1 MSEKILIVDD
11 DIYFAKDIEVF
22 LKNDYEVRTV
32 YNYDELFE
40 KFIPYFFDLVLLDL
54 RLGEKEEDKEKGIEL
69 LKYIKEN
76 SPPTSVIIL
85 TAFADVESA
94 VRCLKLGASDYLRK
108 ENINEDFLKKTI
120 INTLERDY
128 LKRRLDNLETQIQEE
143 NPWELVGKS
152 EAIQQAK
159 EQIKMVAEDG
169 EIDVLITGES
179 GTGKELVARNIHAL
193 GKRKK
198 APFISLNLA
207 IYPRDILY
215 SQIFGHEKGAF
226 TGAASRKIGSFEAAH
241 KGIVFLDEIKEAYPE
256 IQVSLLRFLE
266 SREFVRLGS
275 NIPVKVDIQI
285 LFATNKDLKKEVEKG
300 EFRNDFFY
308 RINRFEIHLPPLR
321 KRMEDI
327 EILAYYFLNIFR
339 KSGRGRAEKIKK
351 EVLDAFMSYS
361 WPGNIRELRNV
372 IEAAVI
378 RANVNKEINLS
389 HIPQHIIT
397 SQGAFRD
404 SFEFKRKILEK
415 EMEEIEQAL
424 QRANFRKTEAAKLIG
439 YNRSHLTRKIKKV
452 FKENPEFKEKFPI
465 IKKLY
470 LKA

>member
-1 MSEKILIVDD
+1 MREKILIVDD
-11 DIYFAKDIEVF
+11 DIYFAKDIEAF
-22 LKNDYEVRTV
+22 LKKDYEVWNV
-32 YNYDELFE
+32 YTYNNFFE
-40 KFIPYFFDLVLLDL
+40 KFAPYFFDLVLLDL

-85 TAFADVESA
+85 TAFADIDSA

-108 ENINEDFLKKTI
+108 ENITEGFLKKTI

-128 LKRRLDNLETQIQEE
+128 LKRRLDNLEAQIQEE
-143 NPWELVGKS
+143 SPWKLVGKS
-152 EAIQQAK
+152 KAIQQVK

-169 EIDVLITGES
+169 EIDVLVTGES
-179 GTGKELVARNIHAL
+179 GTGKELVARNIHVL

-207 IYPRDILY
+207 VYPRDILY

-241 KGIVFLDEIKEAYPE
+241 KGIVFLDEIKEASSE
-256 IQVSLLRFLE
+256 IQISLLRFLE

-275 NIPVKVDIQI
+275 NTPVKVDIQI
-285 LFATNKDLKKEVEKG
+285 LFATNKDLRKEVERG
-300 EFRNDFFY
+300 EFRDDLFY

-321 KRMEDI
+321 DRKEDI
-327 EILAYYFLNIFR
+327 EILIYYFLNTFR
-339 KSGRGRAEKIKK
+339 KAGRGRVQRIEK
-351 EVLDAFMSYS
+351 EVMDVFMKYS

-378 RANVNKEINLS
+378 KADVAKVINLS
-389 HIPQHIIT
+389 HIPHHII
-397 SQGAFRD
+397 AFQALVKN

-424 QRANFRKTEAAKLIG
+424 QKANFRKIEAAKLIG
-439 YNRSHLTRKIKKV
+439 YNRSHLTRKIKKI
-452 FKENPEFKEKFPI
+452 FKDNPDFKEKFPI
-465 IKKLY
+465 ITKLY
-470 LKA
+470 FKA